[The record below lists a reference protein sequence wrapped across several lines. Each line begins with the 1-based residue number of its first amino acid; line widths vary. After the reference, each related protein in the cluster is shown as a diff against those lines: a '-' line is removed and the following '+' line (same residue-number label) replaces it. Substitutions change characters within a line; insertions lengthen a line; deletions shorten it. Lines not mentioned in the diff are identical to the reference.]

1 MCDRLARCPRSLVL
15 LTSAGRQDT
24 GASQGCAFREV
35 EPDSALLYC
44 QVGIVPNS
52 LEGLAPLSVFK
63 MYYLP
68 ASVV

>member
-15 LTSAGRQDT
+15 LTSAGVGRTQKP
-24 GASQGCAFREV
+24 ASAFREV